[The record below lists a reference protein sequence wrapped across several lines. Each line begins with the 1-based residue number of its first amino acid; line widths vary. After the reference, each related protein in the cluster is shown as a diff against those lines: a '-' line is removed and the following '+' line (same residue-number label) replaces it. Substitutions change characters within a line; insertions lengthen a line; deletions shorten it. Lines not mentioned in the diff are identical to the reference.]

1 MLLQRISFLKLC
13 RNNFIIPK
21 VFMSAQSKKDF
32 EAIMTYN
39 KLRKKPIVA
48 DPTYSRSELKRIKN
62 YFDQVLEYR
71 KRSEEGFKPSKLFMV
86 WRIASLVGRPKWE
99 KETMIKLGLVHDKV
113 KCAIVKNTAS
123 NNEILWSVKHLIRV
137 KPITF
142 PDGFPSEEDLY
153 KTYLKQSGELIIE
166 PRLHID
172 CEELERDA
180 ELKKKTL
187 DHRYLQE
194 DLRLKW
200 WKGYPKMY

>member
-1 MLLQRISFLKLC
+1 
-13 RNNFIIPK
+13 
-21 VFMSAQSKKDF
+21 MSAQSKKDF

-113 KCAIVKNTAS
+113 KYAIVKNTAS

-137 KPITF
+137 KPISF
-142 PDGFPSEEDLY
+142 PDGFPSEDDLY
-153 KTYLKQSGELIIE
+153 KTYLKQNGELIVE
-166 PRLHID
+166 PRLHVD

-194 DLRLKW
+194 DLRLQW

>member
-13 RNNFIIPK
+13 RHDFIVPK
-21 VFMSAQSKKDF
+21 AFMAAQSRKDF

-39 KLRKKPIVA
+39 KLRKKPIVS
-48 DPTYSRSELKRIKN
+48 DPTYANNELKRMKN
-62 YFDQVLEYR
+62 FFDQVLEYR

-86 WRIASLVGRPKWE
+86 WRIATLAGRPKWE
-99 KETMIKLGLVHDKV
+99 KETMIKLGLVDHKI
-113 KCAIVKNTAS
+113 KYAIVKNTAS

-142 PDGFPSEEDLY
+142 PDGFPSEDDLY
-153 KTYLKQSGELIIE
+153 KTYLKQNGELTVE
-166 PRLHID
+166 ARLHVD
-172 CEELERDA
+172 CQELERDA

-194 DLRLKW
+194 DLRLMW
-200 WKGYPKMY
+200 WKGYPKMH

>member
-1 MLLQRISFLKLC
+1 MLLQRISFLKFC
-13 RNNFIIPK
+13 RNDFIVPK
-21 VFMSAQSKKDF
+21 VFMSAQSRKDF

-48 DPTYSRSELKRIKN
+48 DPTYSQSELKRMKN
-62 YFDQVLEYR
+62 YFERVLEYR

-86 WRIASLVGRPKWE
+86 WRIASLVNRPKWE
-99 KETMIKLGLVHDKV
+99 KETIIKLGLVHDKV
-113 KCAIVKNTAS
+113 KYAIVKNTAS

-137 KPITF
+137 KPIEF
-142 PDGFPSEEDLY
+142 PDGFPSEDDLY
-153 KTYLKQSGELIIE
+153 KTYLKQNGELIVE
-166 PRLHID
+166 PRLHVD

-187 DHRYLQE
+187 DHRHIQE
-194 DLRLKW
+194 DLRLMW